1 LTALIDIRGLTVDF
15 VATDGTALRVLHG
28 IDLAIAPGETLALV
42 GESGSGKSVTSL
54 AVMGLLD
61 RRRTRIGGEIRLLRD
76 DGGVDDLVT
85 LGAAAL
91 AEVRGRD
98 VSMVFQEPMTS
109 LNPVMTVAAQLAEPL
124 RLHRHLAGAAL
135 RTAVVEA
142 LAEVGIPDPARR
154 AAAFPHELSGGMR
167 QRC

>member
-1 LTALIDIRGLTVDF
+1 MTALIDIRGLTVDF